1 MTTVSCGIACDN
13 VASYPIMAP
22 RSYDDYD
29 RDNDRDN
36 HNHNSDHGDHNSDD
50 DDDDDMP

>member
-13 VASYPIMAP
+13 VASYPIMIL
-22 RSYDDYD
+22 RSYDD

-36 HNHNSDHGDHNSDD
+36 DGDNHNSDHDSHNDY
-50 DDDDDMP
+50 MP